1 MQVQVNIISGPSAT
15 AWTREGGQV
24 LQLGQAMGSDSV
36 LVQNCL
42 TPTPSL
48 LSFYAWPK
56 LQQWIIFCIISGLG
70 YVRTISGSSAETEGL
85 SAAARTSQGAERR
98 D

>member
-36 LVQNCL
+36 LVQNFL
-42 TPTPSL
+42 TPTPSHNDNM
-48 LSFYAWPK
+48 
-56 LQQWIIFCIISGLG
+56 
-70 YVRTISGSSAETEGL
+70 TISGSSAETGGL